1 MGPGWGARLN
11 FVKKGGAMRRRGC
24 LGGFIAVVG
33 LLVLCCAIGYFALL
47 PRVQNGIRDQL
58 AGEISTQVARQIDR
72 QLPAGGSL
80 STGEYRIT
88 LPQLER
94 QIEDNSSGVQI
105 DSLRLTGDGDE
116 IVLTI
121 ESAGQTV
128 EYRGVPTVNTSGDL
142 EMTGMTSNGGVLDYI
157 LAPDKLGQALSTGV
171 NSYVG
176 GQGFQLQDVRLV
188 DNELVFD
195 IVE

>member
-1 MGPGWGARLN
+1 
-11 FVKKGGAMRRRGC
+11 MRRRGC
-24 LGGFIAVVG
+24 LGGFIVIVG
-33 LLVLCCAIGYFALL
+33 LLVLCCAVGYFSLL
-47 PRVQNGIRDQL
+47 PRVQDGIRDEL
-58 AGEISTQVARQIDR
+58 ANGISTQVARQIDR
-72 QLPAGGSL
+72 QLPAGGNL
-80 STGEYRIT
+80 STGEYRIA

-94 QIEDNSSGVQI
+94 QIEDNSAGLQV
-105 DSLRLTGDGDE
+105 DSLRVTGEGDE

-121 ESAGQTV
+121 ESAGQTI
-128 EYRGVPTVNTSGDL
+128 EYRGVPTVNRNGDL
-142 EMTGMTSNGGVLDYI
+142 EMTGMTGNGGALDYI
-157 LAPDKLGQALSTGV
+157 LPPDKLGQALSTGV